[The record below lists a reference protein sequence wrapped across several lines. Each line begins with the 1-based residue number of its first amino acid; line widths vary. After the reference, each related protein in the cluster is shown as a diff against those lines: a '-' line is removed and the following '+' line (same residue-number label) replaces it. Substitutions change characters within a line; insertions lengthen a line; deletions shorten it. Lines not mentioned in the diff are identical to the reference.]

1 MPLDLRVAFVFTE
14 IGIEMLCVLCDETFV
29 TTDMAW
35 VLKDGNVPVGYLCP
49 ECLVNPR
56 RAAERARSHAAR
68 IRSLA
73 VSSRAFCGETLPKLV
88 HAPPS
93 REYSQLP
100 LAVPARPA
108 TAMPMPPPKA
118 PKTSATRSPVG
129 SAVPEFVVSKHR

>member
-1 MPLDLRVAFVFTE
+1 MPLDLRVAFAFTE
-14 IGIEMLCVLCDETFV
+14 MGTEMLCVLCDGTFV

-73 VSSRAFCGETLPKLV
+73 QEAQDRLPQAQSLNLLQLAEGRASHWESLALRIEKLG
-88 HAPPS
+88 S
-93 REYSQLP
+93 W
-100 LAVPARPA
+100 
-108 TAMPMPPPKA
+108 KA
-118 PKTSATRSPVG
+118 PEDSRSLANSP
-129 SAVPEFVVSKHR
+129 

>member
-56 RAAERARSHAAR
+56 HAAERARSHAAR

-73 VSSRAFCGETLPKLV
+73 REAQDRLPPAQALNVLQLAEGRASHWDSLALRIEKLG
-88 HAPPS
+88 S
-93 REYSQLP
+93 W
-100 LAVPARPA
+100 
-108 TAMPMPPPKA
+108 KA
-118 PKTSATRSPVG
+118 PEG
-129 SAVPEFVVSKHR
+129 SLANSQ

>member
-49 ECLVNPR
+49 EWR

-73 VSSRAFCGETLPKLV
+73 QEAQDRLPQAQLLNVMQLAEGRASHWESLALRIEKLV
-88 HAPPS
+88 SWNAPEDIRS
-93 REYSQLP
+93 
-100 LAVPARPA
+100 LAN
-108 TAMPMPPPKA
+108 
-118 PKTSATRSPVG
+118 SP
-129 SAVPEFVVSKHR
+129 